1 MKPSPHLDR
10 LKSRLRELTALNA
23 ISSVEKN
30 VAQFMH
36 DTLKPLAD
44 EVTAD
49 AYGNVFAVRRGKK
62 PGPKFM
68 IAPHSD
74 EVGLMVRS
82 ITPDGF
88 LKFHTIGAISS
99 AILPATRV
107 VVDETI
113 PGTVAT
119 VAGHLEAEIQPRVR
133 PVSELH
139 IDVGASSE
147 AEARAWGIREGTPV
161 NFVSP
166 LVELRNPELVM
177 GKSID
182 NRIGCTILL
191 DVFERM
197 KGVAFEGEIWGVVNV
212 MEEMGLRGA
221 RMATARVKPDW
232 AIAIDTIPSEDT
244 PLSEERSCSI
254 GKGPV
259 LQVIE
264 GRAEA
269 FIGSA
274 MHPKVRDLILDTAKQ
289 EGIAVQFAA
298 QYGKWV
304 TDSAAIHVSGE
315 GVPCACINI
324 PRRYSHSPNEL
335 MNLNDAVHASHLLLA
350 LVKRN
355 SAKLSFRIVE

>member
-1 MKPSPHLDR
+1 MKPNSHLER
-10 LKSRLRELTALNA
+10 LKARLRELTSLNA

-30 VAQFMH
+30 VAQYMH
-36 DTLKPLAD
+36 DALKPLAD
-44 EVTAD
+44 EVSAD
-49 AYGNVFAVRRGKK
+49 NFGNVFALRRGKK
-62 PGPKFM
+62 PGPRLM

-107 VVDETI
+107 IVDEKFH
-113 PGTVAT
+113 GTVAT

-147 AEARAWGIREGTPV
+147 KEVRSWGIREGTPV

-166 LVELRNPELVM
+166 LVELHNPELVM
-177 GKSID
+177 SKSID

-197 KGVAFEGEIWGVVNV
+197 KGETFEGEIYGVVNV

-232 AIAIDTIPSEDT
+232 AIALDTIPSEDT

-259 LQVIE
+259 LQLIE

-274 MHPKVRDLILDTAKQ
+274 MHPKVRDLILDTAKK
-289 EGIAVQFAA
+289 ENIPVQFAA

-304 TDSAAIHVSGE
+304 TDAAAIHISGE
-315 GVPCACINI
+315 GVPSACLNI
-324 PRRYSHSPNEL
+324 PRRYSHSPNEV
-335 MNLNDAVHASHLLLA
+335 MNLNDAVNASHLVLA